1 MNSQDRPQL
10 EHLNAEIVNCMACSR
25 LVDWREEVA
34 RTKRR
39 AYQDETYW
47 GKPITGFGDPNAR
60 LLLVGLAPGAHGA
73 NRTGRVF
80 TGDGSGD
87 FLYAALHRAGF
98 ANQPTSTHRADGLQ
112 LHDCYITCVG
122 RCAPPQNRPS
132 PDELEN
138 CRPYLIRELALLDRI
153 HVVVTLGQIAFDQT
167 LRTLRSKG
175 YAIPRLDFGHGR
187 HYDLSVLDGKIL
199 NDKTL
204 SEDAD
209 SLHPLPHL
217 LTCYH
222 PSRQNTQTGVL
233 TPEMMDNVFAQAHA
247 LLES

>member
-1 MNSQDRPQL
+1 MNNQDRPQL
-10 EHLNAEIVNCMACSR
+10 EQLNAEIVNCTACPR
-25 LVDWREEVA
+25 LVEWREEVA

-98 ANQPTSTHRADGLQ
+98 ANRPTSTHRGDGLR
-112 LHDCYITCVG
+112 LHGCYITCVG
-122 RCAPPQNRPS
+122 RCAPPQNRPK

-138 CRPYLIRELALLDRI
+138 CRPYLIRELALLDQI
-153 HVVVTLGQIAFDQT
+153 HIVVTLGQIAFDQT
-167 LRTLRSKG
+167 LRTLRAQG

-187 HYDLSVLDGKIL
+187 HYDLNVLGGEMFGDG
-199 NDKTL
+199 
-204 SEDAD
+204 AD
-209 SLHPLPHL
+209 SLSPLPHL

-233 TPEMMDNVFAQAHA
+233 TPEMMDNVFGQAHA